1 MKPGRND
8 PCPCGSGRKYKQ
20 CCGVEGRPPAAAVDV
35 LQLLQSAFAYHRGG
49 QLQQAEAL
57 YRQALAAQPANP
69 DALHLLGVLSQQS
82 GRFADAVELIGR
94 AVAANP
100 AFPQA
105 CFNLGVALKSLG
117 RIEEAAAAY
126 RRAIA
131 LQPDYAEAHDNLGNA
146 LTELGRDEE
155 AAACYRHALAVN
167 PASAITH
174 NNLGIAL
181 KSLGRLE
188 EAIACF
194 RQATAL
200 RPDYANAYYNLGN
213 AWKQMGLLEDA
224 VAAYQRA
231 VALQADFAEA
241 YNNLGTVLNDLGR
254 PAEAVAAWRR
264 SIALAPTLADTH
276 NNLGNGL
283 KDLGELE
290 QAIASYHR
298 ALELNPDLMPVR
310 SSLLFCLHYQAD
322 LDDAALYAAHRE
334 FASRHAQPL
343 AAEIRPHRNSRDPAR
358 PLRIGYVSADFREHP
373 VGYYFEPV
381 LAAHDR
387 AQAEIYCYASVAK
400 PDQVSARLQAQCKVW
415 RDVAGEDDAALARM
429 IREDA
434 IDILVDLSGHTAG
447 NRLLTFARKPAPVQ
461 VTWLGYFDTTA
472 LDTMDSAI
480 WDEVTLPPAAERWFT
495 EKIVRM
501 PDSRFCY
508 RPPDYAPP
516 VAALPAAAR
525 GHVTFGCFNNLS
537 KITPEVV
544 ALWARV
550 LQSVPQARLLL
561 KWASF
566 ADSSVRERYL
576 TLFSAHGIG
585 ADRVELRGASPHQ
598 QMLGEYGD
606 VDIALDPF
614 PYSGGLTSCEA
625 LWMGVPLVTL
635 AGRRPVSRQTLGY
648 LTLVN
653 LAELAATTPEQY
665 VQIAADLARDL
676 DRLAALRAGLR
687 DTMAASPL
695 CDGPRFARNLEQR
708 YRAMWEAWC
717 AHPDSTKIHP

>member
-20 CCGVEGRPPAAAVDV
+20 CCGAEGRAPTAAANVP
-35 LQLLQSAFAYHRGG
+35 QMLQSAFAYHRGG

-57 YRQALAAQPANP
+57 YRQALAAQPSNP

-82 GRFADAVELIGR
+82 GRSADAVELIGR
-94 AVAANP
+94 AVAVNP

-117 RIEEAAAAY
+117 RVEEAAAAY
-126 RRAIA
+126 QQAIA

-181 KSLGRLE
+181 KSLGRLD
-188 EAIACF
+188 EAVACF

-200 RPDYANAYYNLGN
+200 KPDYANAYYNLGN
-213 AWKQMGLLEDA
+213 AWKQMGLLADA

-254 PAEAVAAWRR
+254 PTEAVAAWRR
-264 SIALAPTLADTH
+264 SIALVPTLADTH

-290 QAIASYHR
+290 QAIASYRR
-298 ALELNPDLMPVR
+298 ALELNPELMLVR

-334 FASRHAQPL
+334 FAARHAQPL
-343 AAEIRPHRNSRDPAR
+343 AAEIQPHRNSRDPAR

-381 LAAHDR
+381 LAAHD
-387 AQAEIYCYASVAK
+387 QTQYEIYCYANVTK
-400 PDQVSARLQAQCKVW
+400 PDHVSARLQAQCKLW
-415 RDVAGEDDAALARM
+415 RDVAALDDAALARI

-434 IDILVDLSGHTAG
+434 IDILVDLSGYTAG

-472 LDTMDSAI
+472 LDAMDYAI
-480 WDEVTLPPAAERWFT
+480 WDDATLPPAAERWFT
-495 EKIVRM
+495 EKIIRM

-508 RPPDYAPP
+508 RPPGYAPP

-525 GHVTFGCFNNLS
+525 GVVTFGCFNNLS

-550 LQSVPQARLLL
+550 LQAAPHARLLL

-566 ADSSVRERYL
+566 ADASVRERYL
-576 TLFSAHGIG
+576 ELFATHGIG
-585 ADRVELRGASPHQ
+585 ADRLELRGASPHQ
-598 QMLGEYGD
+598 QMLAEYGD
-606 VDIALDPF
+606 MDIALDPF

-635 AGRRPVSRQTLGY
+635 AGPRPVSRQTLGY
-648 LTLVN
+648 LSLLN
-653 LAELAATTPEQY
+653 LQELAAASEDQY
-665 VQIAADLARDL
+665 VQIAADLARDF
-676 DRLAALRAGLR
+676 DRLADLRAGLR

-708 YRAMWEAWC
+708 YRAIWEAWC
-717 AHPDSTKIHP
+717 ANPDSAKIPQ